1 MDRSS
6 STPRD
11 ERRARYDQGGR
22 SCASRAV
29 LGGWG
34 PRVAAVIGWS
44 LLSLFAGSGAWADE
58 PARSI
63 MFEPLDAERR
73 DLTTLPTE
81 READRG
87 ERCTALARELEAL
100 KGKPQRRYAV
110 SQQFEAECGR

>member
-1 MDRSS
+1 MSVARGTIKGAGPARRGPSS
-6 STPRD
+6 V
-11 ERRARYDQGGR
+11 AG
-22 SCASRAV
+22 
-29 LGGWG
+29 G
-34 PRVAAVIGWS
+34 PRIAAVIGWS

-58 PARSI
+58 SARSI

-73 DLTTLPTE
+73 DLTTLPAE